1 MRIRDHMDKN
11 PRHHVRN
18 LRDHHQKKRILGNVP
33 VVRSQNIVGPLVQH
47 SIEHQLPVSPLLCD
61 VERHAVGAWV
71 EVHLMEILMHIEVR
85 QDPPAERIVSE
96 VIEHTVGLIKQ
107 SLLID
112 MLHAHLVAICFPDG
126 TVLIRPLIPDVAVEI
141 MHVVRLP
148 LPDPQNFIHG
158 ALQSRPP
165 QRQCGELLPE
175 VVPVADTKLLDRVG
189 RRSVRPVRPDL
200 LSARI
205 RAILQNVSAHVDK
218 NMITLTH
225 VLLLEDADLY
235 SCPVPC
241 VCVLFPAFA
250 SRSLWPRS
258 VLSSLQVPSFAN
270 DVSSANPDA
279 FCRNRISV

>member
-1 MRIRDHMDKN
+1 
-11 PRHHVRN
+11 
-18 LRDHHQKKRILGNVP
+18 
-33 VVRSQNIVGPLVQH
+33 
-47 SIEHQLPVSPLLCD
+47 
-61 VERHAVGAWV
+61 
-71 EVHLMEILMHIEVR
+71 
-85 QDPPAERIVSE
+85 
-96 VIEHTVGLIKQ
+96 
-107 SLLID
+107 

-158 ALQSRPP
+158 ALKRRPP

-189 RRSVRPVRPDL
+189 RRSVRPMRPDL

>member
-1 MRIRDHMDKN
+1 
-11 PRHHVRN
+11 
-18 LRDHHQKKRILGNVP
+18 
-33 VVRSQNIVGPLVQH
+33 
-47 SIEHQLPVSPLLCD
+47 
-61 VERHAVGAWV
+61 
-71 EVHLMEILMHIEVR
+71 MEILMHIEIR
-85 QDPPAERIVSE
+85 QDPPAERVMSE
-96 VIEHTVGLIKQ
+96 VIEHTVCLIKQ

-112 MLHAHLVAICFPDG
+112 MLHTHLVAICFPNG
-126 TVLIRPLIPDVAVEI
+126 TVLIRPLIPDVAVEV

-148 LPDPQNFIHG
+148 LPDPQDFIHG

-225 VLLLEDADLY
+225 VLLLEDADLCSRTVSY
-235 SCPVPC
+235 VRVASGSQRLRPVPYGR
-241 VCVLFPAFA
+241 VLCFRRFRFPALQTMSPPQTRMHSA
-250 SRSLWPRS
+250 GTGYPYSRLRPSGLKGLRCSTADPAGQPHRS
-258 VLSSLQVPSFAN
+258 PHT
-270 DVSSANPDA
+270 
-279 FCRNRISV
+279 